1 MAGEDARELR
11 RAEPLTSYELVF
23 PGDLNARGT
32 MFGGRVVAM
41 MDKAAGMCAARWA
54 NRLVVTASIDAI
66 QFEAPIEQ
74 GQMIEAA
81 ARVLYVG
88 RTSCVVRVV
97 VTAQDLESGARVRCC
112 AGYFNMVGLD
122 ADGRPTPLPLI
133 PVETEDEQRDW
144 EAGRSVHE
152 AMLARRCWGR

>member
-1 MAGEDARELR
+1 MASEAKREVR

-23 PGDLNARGT
+23 PGDMNARGT
-32 MFGGRVVAM
+32 MFGGKVVAM
-41 MDKAAGMCAARWA
+41 MDKAAGMCVGRWA

-66 QFEAPIEQ
+66 QFEAPIQQ

-88 RTSCVVRVV
+88 RTSCVVRVA
-97 VTAQDLESGARVRCC
+97 VTAHDLQSGARVRCC

-122 ADGRPTPLPLI
+122 SDGRPTPLPLI
-133 PVETEDEQRDW
+133 PVESEEEQRDW
-144 EAGRSVHE
+144 EAGRAVHE
-152 AMLARRCWGR
+152 AMLARRKRQ